1 MNGVSRITT
10 HDDVALITI
19 RSQTSDQSL
28 VGEIFNA
35 FATANVV
42 IDMISQTVPQGSTM
56 DISFTTDSQSM
67 VTVLTVINRI
77 KEQYKQLKIMVTT
90 NNCKVQLF
98 GEEMRQMTGVAS
110 SAIQILLKNA
120 IDIIMITTSEVDIS
134 FIISPAHH
142 SNAIER
148 LETLFD
154 IKAEL

>member
-134 FIISPAHH
+134 FIISPSHH